1 MEANL
6 PENIIVLDHPL
17 IQHKV
22 GILRNKQTPTKE
34 FRELVSEVAM
44 LIGFEATRELPLEEI
59 EVETPIAPA
68 AVKQLAGNKLALVPI
83 LRAGLG
89 MVDGL
94 LSITPNAR
102 VGHIGLFR
110 DHDTW
115 QPIDYYCKL
124 PEDIQQRD
132 VFLLDPMVATGGS
145 AAAAISTLKRFGAHK
160 IKLLCIIAARE
171 GLMKVVNAHPDV
183 AIYCAALDETLNEN
197 AYIVPGLGD
206 AGDRIF
212 GTK

>member
-44 LIGFEATRELPLEEI
+44 LIGFEATRELQLEEI
-59 EVETPIAPA
+59 EIETPIAPA

-102 VGHIGLFR
+102 GGHIGLFR

-183 AIYCAALDETLNEN
+183 SIYCAALDETLNEN

>member
-1 MEANL
+1 MKSNL
-6 PENIIVLDHPL
+6 PENIIVLEHPL

-22 GILRNKQTPTKE
+22 GIMRDKHTTTKE

-44 LIGFEATRELPLEEI
+44 LIAFEATRDLDLHEM
-59 EVETPIAPA
+59 EVETPIAHA
-68 AVKQLAGNKLALVPI
+68 TVRQLAGNKLALVPI

-89 MVDGL
+89 MVEGL
-94 LSITPNAR
+94 LTIVPSAR

-124 PEDIQQRD
+124 PEDIDQRD
-132 VFLLDPMVATGGS
+132 VLLLDPMVATGGS
-145 AAAAISTLKRFGAHK
+145 AVAAISTLRKAGAGE

-171 GLMKVVNAHPDV
+171 ELRRLSSNLHER
-183 AIYCAALDETLNEN
+183 L
-197 AYIVPGLGD
+197 
-206 AGDRIF
+206 
-212 GTK
+212 